1 MLEKNIEKK
10 IVDYAKKYDIIS
22 YKLNSISSKGLPD
35 RMFITQNGV
44 IFFVEFKKKDKKPNE
59 LQQFIIDKLI
69 KRKCLVSVI
78 DCVENGFEL
87 IDAYK
92 KIRT

>member
-1 MLEKNIEKK
+1 VLEKNIEKK

-22 YKLNSISSKGLPD
+22 YKLNSETSKGLPD
-35 RMFITQNGV
+35 RMFITRTGV
-44 IFFVEFKKKDKKPNE
+44 IFFVEFKRKGKTPNE
-59 LQQFIIDKLI
+59 LQQFIINKLI

-78 DCVENGFEL
+78 DDVDSGIEL

-92 KIRT
+92 